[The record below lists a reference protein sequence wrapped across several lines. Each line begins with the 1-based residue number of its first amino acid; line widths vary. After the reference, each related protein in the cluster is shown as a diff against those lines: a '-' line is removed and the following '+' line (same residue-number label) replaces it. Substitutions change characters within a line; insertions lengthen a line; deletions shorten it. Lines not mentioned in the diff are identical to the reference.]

1 MIKIPESEFKFS
13 FSRSGGPGGQNVNK
27 LETKVTARWNIRQ
40 SGILSENQK
49 QLLLAK
55 LNQRINADGELAVSA
70 QSERSQSQNKRKAV
84 ERMNFLVAGAL
95 RIPKRRTSTK
105 PTRSSKEKRLRRKKI
120 RSEKKALRSRI
131 HF

>member
-1 MIKIPESEFKFS
+1 M
-13 FSRSGGPGGQNVNK
+13 NK

-55 LNQRINADGELAVSA
+55 LSQRINTGGELAVSA
-70 QSERSQSQNKRKAV
+70 QSERSQSQNKQKAV
-84 ERMNFLVAGAL
+84 ELINFLAAGAL

-131 HF
+131 NF